1 MRHTF
6 TAAALVSLGACA
18 STPAP
23 RPAGAADV
31 EVTPSTSPAATAPA
45 TAPGVAPLTPGTF
58 GPGVYE
64 PEFRHGDQRR
74 YRSYLFFAD
83 GRFEFRVAGYDRL
96 PSVACT
102 FHDAVA
108 YGGNWRREGDA
119 VQLRVTWEDRIQGGH
134 RAESPERGC
143 TDEGGSFTRTTLQ
156 TPRDLALA
164 VGVCATGFLRE
175 EAPCVTLDGTP
186 WYRTSPEGADPRE
199 AWYSWCADLPA
210 SGRPDLCRERR

>member
-1 MRHTF
+1 MRHPSIVV
-6 TAAALVSLGACA
+6 ALVSIGACA
-18 STPAP
+18 SAPTPAP
-23 RPAGAADV
+23 ASAPAPPPAAAAPATTAAPDG
-31 EVTPSTSPAATAPA
+31 SPAAAR
-45 TAPGVAPLTPGTF
+45 LTPGTF

-64 PEFRHGDQRR
+64 PDFRHGDQRR
-74 YRSYLFFAD
+74 HRSYLFFPD

-119 VQLRVTWEDRIQGGH
+119 VSLRITWEDRIQGGH

-143 TDEGGSFTRTTLQ
+143 TDEGGSFTRATLTVQ
-156 TPRDLALA
+156 RSLSLA
-164 VGVCATGFLRE
+164 VGVCATGFLYA

-199 AWYSWCADLPA
+199 AWYAWCADLPA
-210 SGRPDLCRERR
+210 AARPALCRERR